1 LADRPLMLFV
11 LDLAETAHDV
21 EQPPLSGRQIEL
33 VLFEALEEVLK
44 RSTQSTRDLI
54 EPAG

>member
-1 LADRPLMLFV
+1 MLFV